1 MFNQSCLNAE
11 ADDLPA
17 DPAVRWRLFDAGTPH
32 EVPGWDELASGRSF
46 YTSADWLRFADTDGV
61 ARSRYLGLSVDGR
74 LVAALSS
81 HWARE
86 EVDDGYVG
94 ARTLEL
100 PAGTPIGDRVLTL
113 GGRRG
118 FLSGVLVAPDLDCS
132 AAADH
137 LATLIGRAVAAGP
150 APGAAWWWPYLPCS
164 DVDVVVAARA
174 RLGGTAGAGV
184 HLVGADYVID
194 VVGTTI
200 DDYVAA
206 LPTRLRRANFRREA
220 RRFTDSGLE
229 IRRIELAD
237 YWARLGALLAAL
249 QQKYGHRQSA
259 DEIAATLRRH
269 AEHLGPRAVVFG
281 CFDHDVVV
289 GFALVNRWGDELT
302 LRALGF
308 DYERLLGVDEYAQLA
323 MHAPL
328 RHCYE
333 HGLHRL
339 LLGIESDEAKIRRG
353 ARPRPVWAVTSLP
366 GADSDGLARTVRRLT
381 SSMPAPE
388 TESFTT
394 QVEQS
399 WQRWEGLGS

>member
-1 MFNQSCLNAE
+1 MATM
-11 ADDLPA
+11 AA
-17 DPAVRWRLFDAGTPH
+17 ARWRLHDAATPQ
-32 EVPGWDELASGRSF
+32 EIPGWDELAAGRSF
-46 YTSADWLRFADTDGV
+46 YTSADWLRFADTDRV
-61 ARSRYLGLSVDGR
+61 ARSRYLGLSAGGR

-86 EVDDGYVG
+86 EVDDGYVA

-100 PAGTPIGDRVLTL
+100 PAGAPIGDGVLTL

-118 FLSGVLVAPDLDCS
+118 FLSGVLVAPDLDRS
-132 AAADH
+132 AAADY
-137 LATLIGRAVAAGP
+137 LATLIGRAMAAGP
-150 APGAAWWWPYLPCS
+150 APGAAWWWPYLLCS

-206 LPTRLRRANFRREA
+206 LPTRLRRANFRRED

-237 YWARLGALLAAL
+237 YWARLGPLLAAL

-259 DEIAATLRRH
+259 DEIAAALRRH
-269 AEHLGPRAVVFG
+269 AEHLGSRAVVFG
-281 CFDHDVVV
+281 CFDHDVVL

-381 SSMPAPE
+381 ASMPAPE

>member
-1 MFNQSCLNAE
+1 MTTMA
-11 ADDLPA
+11 AA
-17 DPAVRWRLFDAGTPH
+17 RWRLHDAATPQ
-32 EVPGWDELASGRSF
+32 EVPGWDELAAGRSF
-46 YTSADWLRFADTDGV
+46 YTSADWLRFADTDRV
-61 ARSRYLGLSVDGR
+61 ARSQYLGLSVDGR

-86 EVDDGYVG
+86 EVDNGYV
-94 ARTLEL
+94 ATRTLEL
-100 PAGTPIGDRVLTL
+100 PSGAPIGDRVLTL

-118 FLSGVLVAPDLDCS
+118 FLSGVLVAPDLDRS

-150 APGAAWWWPYLPCS
+150 APGAAWWWPYLLSS
-164 DVDVVVAARA
+164 DIDVVVAARA

-194 VVGTTI
+194 VVGSTI
-200 DDYVAA
+200 DDYVKA

-237 YWARLGALLAAL
+237 YWARLGPLLAAL

-259 DEIAATLRRH
+259 DEIAAALRRH
-269 AEHLGPRAVVFG
+269 AEHLGSRAVVFG

-308 DYERLLGVDEYAQLA
+308 DYERLSGVDEYAQLA

-366 GADSDGLARTVRRLT
+366 GADSNGLARTVRRLT
-381 SSMPAPE
+381 ASMAAPE

-399 WQRWEGLGS
+399 WRRWEGLGS